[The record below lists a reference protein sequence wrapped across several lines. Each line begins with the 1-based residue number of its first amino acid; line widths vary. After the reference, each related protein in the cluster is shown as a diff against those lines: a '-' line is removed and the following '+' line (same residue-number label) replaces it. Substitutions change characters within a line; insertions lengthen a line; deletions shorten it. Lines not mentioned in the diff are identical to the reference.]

1 MGAETTFK
9 LGEALEAQG
18 AMRRSL
24 GLPEEV
30 FPVQAFVGMI
40 SDEIEASRRAGRDDQ
55 ALVDLVRDTTGKVV
69 TVEDIARFYVPPE
82 ARANPRG

>member
-1 MGAETTFK
+1 MDDAGTTRMDGELPMGAETTFK

-30 FPVQAFVGMI
+30 FPVEAFVGMI
-40 SDEIEASRRAGRDDQ
+40 SDEIEASRRAGTSS
-55 ALVDLVRDTTGKVV
+55 AA
-69 TVEDIARFYVPPE
+69 ES
-82 ARANPRG
+82 